1 MAGSQMRLSGI
12 NSGFD
17 TEAMI
22 KQMLSAYQS
31 KIDTQTKKLQT
42 LQWKQE
48 QYRDIT
54 SKITSF
60 KNKYFD
66 ILKRDT
72 YLMSPSTFKK
82 LKTTITTKSGK
93 ESGLKVSTTSDA
105 VVGSHTLKV
114 NSLATAAV
122 TKGGQVSAGRFKL
135 DVDRALA
142 DATADENGKYNF
154 SLDVKVGNVAKTI
167 EFSGSS
173 KDELL
178 SSLNYEL
185 EDAFGTTSG
194 GAAFI
199 SAELKNGEF
208 QFKTTGNS
216 MATVTERTG
225 NFGMNK
231 PATRVAIDPAAALTG
246 KSSISVSVPNYYTG
260 EAVTKNIEFDTV
272 SSTYFD
278 GRGSDAYIDKLFN
291 DLKLEAYAKKSGAN
305 YDPNDEAIKKMLQDQ
320 MDSEARDGYAFK
332 YSSLDAASDYNA
344 KSLTSALNSAYQFEQ
359 GITFKIDGSSMIAN
373 YTGPNMRNKA
383 AEFTM
388 TSTCDATF
396 GLKKGSAS
404 SYLDETMKLS
414 DLGITGGTV
423 MKKDYT
429 LPSNFK
435 LNISNAMDRADADEN
450 GNYNFSLDI
459 GVGGTTKTVTFS
471 GKDEDEIAASLNSEL
486 AKAFGGSGLKV
497 EKNGSGDYAFKME
510 NGDSL
515 SVTQNVGKFGIAV
528 LSDKI
533 AFDPGDIEAND
544 SGSHWITVSLDGR
557 DDVNFQFSGLKTAD
571 DYTEGTTSFNN
582 LKEAAYRKANGLS
595 ETDPIDG
602 DALDAFAY
610 TTADAARDY
619 NEERI
624 LNRFNTHF
632 ASDGYTFE
640 YADGALTAK
649 NAAGE
654 AVKFSVSSDDGKLGL
669 DAPSISYTIPEKEVP
684 FEGSGEGYSLTI
696 NGKEITVGA
705 NATVKDLINAV
716 NKSDAGVTLSYS
728 KLEGAFTLT
737 ANDKGTG
744 GDLRVTDSPL
754 AQLLKLT
761 DSTMASHTDG
771 TNAMITID
779 GVQVE
784 HNDNVYEIDGMKLDF
799 SDVDPT
805 ENDTIT
811 VNLAKDTDSVVDTI
825 KSFVEDYN
833 KMIDEIAEYTYTA
846 RPQDKNKNFY
856 DPLTDE
862 EKEDMS
868 DKEIEKWE
876 IAAKKGLL
884 YHDSTVMMAM
894 NRIRSA
900 LTTYVTLDD
909 GSKFGLASMGIKTAS
924 YLTSSLTDVQL
935 GKLEI
940 DEDRLRKAL
949 EEKPEAV
956 EKLFTDAEN
965 GVMAKTKTAIENAV
979 RESATPEKSGSLVRK
994 AGTEK
999 GTTAKTN
1006 AIYKEMERIQKRMER
1021 LQTQYDKKE
1030 DYWWKVFTNLEK
1042 MQAQFDS
1049 QQNYISQ
1056 FTANGGYLSQ

>member
-1 MAGSQMRLSGI
+1 MRLSGI

-22 KQMLSAYQS
+22 KQMMSAYQM
-31 KIDTQTKKLQT
+31 KIDTQNKKLQT

-54 SKITSF
+54 SKLTAF

-72 YLMSPSTFKK
+72 YMMSPSNFNK

-93 ESGLKVSTTSDA
+93 ESGLKVTTTSDA
-105 VVGSHTLKV
+105 AVGSHTIKV
-114 NSLATAAV
+114 NSVATAAV
-122 TKGGQVSAGRFKL
+122 TKGGQVSAGKFKL

-142 DATADENGKYNF
+142 DATVDENGKYNF

-194 GAAFI
+194 GASFI

-208 QFKTTGNS
+208 QFKTTGNAI
-216 MATVTERTG
+216 ATVTERTG

-246 KSSISVSVPNYYTG
+246 KSSISVSVPNFYSG

-278 GRGSDAYIDKLFN
+278 GRADDAYIDKLFN

-305 YDPNDEAIKKMLQDQ
+305 YDANDEAIKKMLQDQ
-320 MDSEARDGYAFK
+320 MDDDAKDGYAFK

-344 KSLTSALNSAYQFEQ
+344 KSLTSALNNSFQFEQ

-373 YTGPNMRNKA
+373 YTGPNMGNKSV
-383 AEFTM
+383 EFTM

-404 SYLDETMKLS
+404 SYIDETMKLS
-414 DLGITGGTV
+414 DLGIMQGSTV

-450 GNYNFSLDI
+450 GNYEFSLDI

-486 AKAFGGSGLKV
+486 AKAFGSSGLKV
-497 EKNGSGDYAFKME
+497 EKNGAGDYAFKME

-515 SVTQNVGKFGIAV
+515 SVTQNVGKFGISV

-533 AFDPGDIEAND
+533 AFDPGDIEENEI
-544 SGSHWITVSLDGR
+544 GSHWITVSLDGGR
-557 DDVNFQFSGLKTAD
+557 DVNMQFSGLKTAA

-595 ETDPIDG
+595 ETDEIDE

-619 NEERI
+619 NEKRI
-624 LNRFNTHF
+624 LSRFNTHF
-632 ASDGYTFE
+632 ESDGITFE

-649 NAAGE
+649 NAEGE
-654 AVKFSVSSDDGKLGL
+654 ALKFSVSSDDGKLGL

-684 FEGSGEGYSLTI
+684 YEESGEGYSLTI
-696 NGKEITVGA
+696 NGKEISVGA
-705 NATVKDLINAV
+705 NASVKDLIDAV
-716 NKSDAGVTLSYS
+716 NKSGAGVTMSYS

-737 ANDKGTG
+737 ANDKGNG
-744 GDLRVTDSPL
+744 GDIRVADSAL
-754 AQLLKLT
+754 AQALKLT
-761 DSTMASHTDG
+761 DSTMASHKDG
-771 TNAMITID
+771 TNAMLVID
-779 GVQVE
+779 GVEVE

-811 VNLAKDTDSVVDTI
+811 VNLAKDNESVVANI
-825 KSFVEDYN
+825 KSFVEEYN
-833 KMIDEIAEYTYTA
+833 KMIDEIAGYTYTA
-846 RPQDKNKNFY
+846 RPTDSKKNFY

-862 EKEDMS
+862 EKEEMS
-868 DKEIEKWE
+868 EKEIEKWE
-876 IAAKKGLL
+876 TAAKKGLL
-884 YHDSTVMMAM
+884 YHDSTVMTAM
-894 NRIRSA
+894 SRIRSA
-900 LTTYVTLDD
+900 LTSYVTLDD

-924 YLTSSLTDVQL
+924 YLTSSISDVQL

-940 DEDRLRKAL
+940 DEDKLMKAL
-949 EEKPEAV
+949 EEKPDAV
-956 EKLFTDAEN
+956 IKLFTDAES
-965 GVMAKTKTAIENAV
+965 GVMAKTRNAIDNAV
-979 RESATPEKSGSLVRK
+979 KESATSQGSLIRK

-999 GTTAKTN
+999 GSSAKTN
-1006 AIYKEMERIQKRMER
+1006 AIYKEMERINKRMER

-1042 MQAQFDS
+1042 MQAQFNS
-1049 QQNYISQ
+1049 QQNYLAQ
-1056 FTANGGYLSQ
+1056 FTANGGYMSQQ

>member
-22 KQMLSAYQS
+22 KQMMSAYQT
-31 KIDTQTKKLQT
+31 KIDTQSKKLQT

-54 SKITSF
+54 SKLTTF

-72 YLMSPSTFKK
+72 YLMSPNTFKK
-82 LKTTITTKSGK
+82 MKTTITTKSGK
-93 ESGLKVSTTSDA
+93 ESGLKVTAGNDA
-105 VVGSHTLKV
+105 VAGSHTIKV
-114 NSLATAAV
+114 NSVATAAV
-122 TKGGQVSAGRFKL
+122 TKGGQVSGGRFKL
-135 DVDRALA
+135 DVDRAIG

-167 EFSGSS
+167 EFSGAD

-199 SAELKNGEF
+199 SAELKDGEF

-231 PATRVAIDPAAALTG
+231 LAARVAIDPAAALTG
-246 KSSISVSVPNYYTG
+246 KSSISVSVPNFYSG

-278 GRGSDAYIDKLFN
+278 GRSSDANIEKQFN
-291 DLKLEAYAKKSGAN
+291 DLKLAAYAKKSGAN

-320 MDSEARDGYAFK
+320 MDDDAKNGYAFK
-332 YSSLDAASDYNA
+332 YSSLDAANDYNSA
-344 KSLTSALNSAYQFEQ
+344 NLTAALNGAYGIEQ
-359 GITFKIDGSSMIAN
+359 GITFTLDGSSMTAR
-373 YTGPNMRNKA
+373 YMQDGSA

-396 GLKKGSAS
+396 GLKKGSAT

-414 DLGITGGTV
+414 DLGIA
-423 MKKDYT
+423 
-429 LPSNFK
+429 P
-435 LNISNAMDRADADEN
+435 DAH
-450 GNYNFSLDI
+450 
-459 GVGGTTKTVTFS
+459 
-471 GKDEDEIAASLNSEL
+471 
-486 AKAFGGSGLKV
+486 
-497 EKNGSGDYAFKME
+497 
-510 NGDSL
+510 
-515 SVTQNVGKFGIAV
+515 
-528 LSDKI
+528 
-533 AFDPGDIEAND
+533 FD
-544 SGSHWITVSLDGR
+544 
-557 DDVNFQFSGLKTAD
+557 
-571 DYTEGTTSFNN
+571 
-582 LKEAAYRKANGLS
+582 
-595 ETDPIDG
+595 DG
-602 DALDAFAY
+602 DFY
-610 TTADAARDY
+610 TM
-619 NEERI
+619 
-624 LNRFNTHF
+624 
-632 ASDGYTFE
+632 S
-640 YADGALTAK
+640 
-649 NAAGE
+649 
-654 AVKFSVSSDDGKLGL
+654 
-669 DAPSISYTIPEKEVP
+669 
-684 FEGSGEGYSLTI
+684 I
-696 NGKEITVGA
+696 NGKEIKVGA
-705 NATVKDLINAV
+705 NATVKDLMNAV

-728 KLEGAFTLT
+728 KLEGCFTLT

-744 GDLRVTDSPL
+744 ADIRVGDGVL
-754 AQLLKLT
+754 ADALGISN
-761 DSTMASHTDG
+761 STMASHTDG
-771 TNAMITID
+771 TNAILTID
-779 GVQVE
+779 GITVE
-784 HNDNVYEIDGMKLDF
+784 HNDNVYELDGVKYDF
-799 SDVDPT
+799 ADVDPT

-811 VNLAKDTDSVVDTI
+811 VNLAKDTDSVIDTI

-833 KMIDEIAEYTYTA
+833 KMVDEIASYTQTA
-846 RPQDKNKNFY
+846 RPQDKDNNYY

-862 EKEDMS
+862 EKEDMNE
-868 DKEIEKWE
+868 KEIEKWE

-884 YHDSTVMMAM
+884 YHDSTVMGVMS
-894 NRIRSA
+894 RIRSA

-909 GSKFGLASMGIKTAS
+909 GSKFGLASMGVKTAS
-924 YLTSSLTDVQL
+924 YLTSSLEDVKL

-940 DEDRLRKAL
+940 DEDKLRKAL

-956 EKLFTDAEN
+956 EKLFTDATN

-979 RESATPEKSGSLVRK
+979 KESSTPEKSGTLIRK

-1056 FTANGGYLSQ
+1056 FTANGGYLS